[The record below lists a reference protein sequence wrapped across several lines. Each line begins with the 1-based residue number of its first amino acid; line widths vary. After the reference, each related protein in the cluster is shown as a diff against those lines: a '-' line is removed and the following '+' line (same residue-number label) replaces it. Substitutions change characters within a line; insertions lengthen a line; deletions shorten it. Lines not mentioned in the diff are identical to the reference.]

1 MIANMQLPL
10 ITILLFKS
18 CLCLQI
24 DTVIQFLRSGVFGK
38 VETVEQVLVNGAPL
52 SSCGK
57 DVSSILNAV
66 LLINYNESF
75 QTIEESGNNTMKI
88 SHTYMRVREC
98 KLDSFGVLLL
108 TDRLLVD
115 GNNFLTLDRATD
127 TWTAEGPQALPLKHL
142 WDRESTRTRR
152 EIMQLHESCT
162 KLLEEI
168 TCSEPGATG
177 GMDIPTALAPLLAG
191 LGFVIL
197 VIASFLI
204 SKKQDPTISG
214 HPGGVIGSI
223 IHYPHNISEL
233 SHSPNPGRG
242 YQVL

>member
-75 QTIEESGNNTMKI
+75 QTIEESGNNTMKN
-88 SHTYMRVREC
+88 
-98 KLDSFGVLLL
+98 
-108 TDRLLVD
+108 RLLVD

-177 GMDIPTALAPLLAG
+177 AGMDIPTALAPLLAG